1 MRGLAGECVHISSK
15 FAAAYRS
22 GETSAFQGAA
32 FNCGLEDF
40 KKYQS
45 MLSGGSQKSTSN
57 VILPSA
63 VLGLTSAAWGMEWD
77 QFYYIIHLD
86 GGEDLTYHLQ
96 AVYQRQADSLATQI
110 VHVTIGR

>member
-1 MRGLAGECVHISSK
+1 
-15 FAAAYRS
+15 
-22 GETSAFQGAA
+22 
-32 FNCGLEDF
+32 
-40 KKYQS
+40 

-96 AVYQRQADSLATQI
+96 AVYQRHADSLAIQI